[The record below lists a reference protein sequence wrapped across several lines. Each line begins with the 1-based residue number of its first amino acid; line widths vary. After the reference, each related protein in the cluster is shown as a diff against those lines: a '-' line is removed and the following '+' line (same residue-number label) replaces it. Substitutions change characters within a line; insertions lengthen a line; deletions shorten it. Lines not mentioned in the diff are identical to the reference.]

1 MTKKKK
7 KKNAKKLKAA
17 KIQGCVH
24 NHNNTAFI
32 TVVLSNNRF
41 G

>member
-7 KKNAKKLKAA
+7 QNAKKFKTA
-17 KIQGCVH
+17 KIQRCVH